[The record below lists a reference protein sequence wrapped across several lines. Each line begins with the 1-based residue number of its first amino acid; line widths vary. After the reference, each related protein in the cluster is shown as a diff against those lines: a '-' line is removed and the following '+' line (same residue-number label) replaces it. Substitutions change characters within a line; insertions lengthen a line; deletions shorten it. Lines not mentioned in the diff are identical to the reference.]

1 MTAVAFDT
9 LKFARALRERA
20 HLSAEQA
27 EGLSEVFAE
36 AVQGG
41 LPTRADLQ
49 GLEGSV
55 KAEFVAVRSEV
66 AAFQAETRGEFA
78 AVRAELAAFKAET
91 RNEFASVR
99 AEMKA
104 EFAAVRQEMK
114 TEFAAVR
121 SEMKTEFAAV
131 RSEMKTEF
139 AAVRSDMK
147 LLEQRMTIKLGAML
161 VALVGI
167 LLAAIR
173 YMPPR

>member
-1 MTAVAFDT
+1 MAAVAFDT

-36 AVQGG
+36 AVHGG
-41 LPTRADLQ
+41 LPMRADLQ
-49 GLEGSV
+49 SLEGS
-55 KAEFVAVRSEV
+55 AH
-66 AAFQAETRGEFA
+66 TEFA
-78 AVRAELAAFKAET
+78 AIRSEMAAFKAET
-91 RNEFASVR
+91 RN
-99 AEMKA
+99 
-104 EFAAVRQEMK
+104 
-114 TEFAAVR
+114 EFAAVR

-131 RSEMKTEF
+131 RSEIAAFKLENRNEF
-139 AAVRSDMK
+139 AAVRSEMKTEFAVVRADMK

-173 YMPPR
+173 YMPAR

>member
-20 HLSAEQA
+20 HLSTEQA

-49 GLEGSV
+49 SLEASV
-55 KAEFVAVRSEV
+55 KAEFVAVRSEI
-66 AAFQAETRGEFA
+66 AAFQSETRAEFA
-78 AVRAELAAFKAET
+78 AFKVET
-91 RNEFASVR
+91 RNEFA
-99 AEMKA
+99 
-104 EFAAVRQEMK
+104 
-114 TEFAAVR
+114 TVR

-131 RSEMKTEF
+131 RSE
-139 AAVRSDMK
+139 MK

-161 VALVGI
+161 VALGGI
-167 LLAAIR
+167 LIAAIR
-173 YMPPR
+173 YMPAR

>member
-1 MTAVAFDT
+1 MSAVAFDT

-41 LPTRADLQ
+41 LPTQGDLQ

-55 KAEFVAVRSEV
+55 KAEFMAVRAEI
-66 AAFQAETRGEFA
+66 AAFQAETRSEFA
-78 AVRAELAAFKAET
+78 AVRSELVASQVET
-91 RNEFASVR
+91 RN
-99 AEMKA
+99 

-114 TEFAAVR
+114 SEFAAVR

-147 LLEQRMTIKLGAML
+147 LLEHRMTIKLGAML

-173 YMPPR
+173 YMPAR

>member
-1 MTAVAFDT
+1 MSAVAFDT

-55 KAEFVAVRSEV
+55 KAEFVAVRSE
-66 AAFQAETRGEFA
+66 
-78 AVRAELAAFKAET
+78 
-91 RNEFASVR
+91 
-99 AEMKA
+99 MKA
-104 EFAAVRQEMK
+104 
-114 TEFAAVR
+114 
-121 SEMKTEFAAV
+121 EFAAV

-139 AAVRSDMK
+139 AAVRSDME
-147 LLEQRMTIKLGAML
+147 LLERRMTIKLGAML

-173 YMPPR
+173 SMPAR